1 MARVTV
7 EDCLKKINNR
17 FILVLLAVMRT
28 RQLMKGSNPFID
40 RHNDN
45 EQVIALR
52 EIASKNVC
60 IDDTK
65 LKEDSFHKYY

>member
-28 RQLMKGSNPFID
+28 RQLMKGSSPFIE
-40 RHNDN
+40 RYNDN

-52 EIASKNVC
+52 EIASKNVF